1 MGPMH
6 LSYSYMERL
15 DMGWQIVR
23 ERNGYAESNKM
34 TKHERDAKFDIPT

>member
-6 LSYSYMERL
+6 LSYGYMESPGL
-15 DMGWQIVR
+15 CCQIVR

-34 TKHERDAKFDIPT
+34 TKHERDAQFDIPT